1 MFICWLSPNKKKKKK
16 NLHNTQVYQT
26 RVLCKFF
33 FFFKRYLSL
42 AYSSTVLHGT
52 RVYQTW
58 VPHNFFLI
66 AQIQLSSAMVAE
78 LMKNSSFWNSNSR
91 KKWYFAIYFQNSIFL
106 LKISKNYDIWP
117 FWPKNATI
125 ISSFPTQNKM
135 TSGPYIFF
143 FFSFFITHSVSSWRR
158 CLSQEK
164 KSYLPSRF
172 FWLYFF
178 DD

>member
-1 MFICWLSPNKKKKKK
+1 M
-16 NLHNTQVYQT
+16 V
-26 RVLCKFF
+26 
-33 FFFKRYLSL
+33 
-42 AYSSTVLHGT
+42 YSSTVLHGT

-66 AQIQLSSAMVAE
+66 AQIQLNSAMVAE

-106 LKISKNYDIWP
+106 LKFFKNYGIWP

-135 TSGPYIFF
+135 TSGPIFF
-143 FFSFFITHSVSSWRR
+143 FFFFFPSLSHIHSPHGDAALVRKRSRTCHHDFFDFISLMIKMMTTLRYHIP
-158 CLSQEK
+158 LSLSLCSIQG
-164 KSYLPSRF
+164 
-172 FWLYFF
+172 WLYGIS
-178 DD
+178 

>member
-16 NLHNTQVYQT
+16 NYT
-26 RVLCKFF
+26 VLKFTKLEYCVNF
-33 FFFKRYLSL
+33 FFFKRYLSMV
-42 AYSSTVLHGT
+42 YSSTVLHGT

-66 AQIQLSSAMVAE
+66 AQIQLSSVMVAE

-106 LKISKNYDIWP
+106 LKISKNYGIWS

-135 TSGPYIFF
+135 TSGPYIYIFF
-143 FFSFFITHSVSSWRR
+143 FLLYHTFT
-158 CLSQEK
+158 LLMET
-164 KSYLPSRF
+164 LP
-172 FWLYFF
+172 
-178 DD
+178 